1 MRIDGIFKKVFMMKR
16 NDDQHPVN
24 GDSLDASGR
33 IHPPDIM
40 TVTHEIERDREMDQL
55 LYALSHDLRAPVRAI
70 TGFGNILLE
79 DYAELLDDTGKDYL
93 QRMIAAGDKL
103 NAYIDGLLHL
113 SRSTRGDIC
122 IEPVDL
128 SALCRDI
135 IRKLKERQPERR
147 VSVTVQEDILVPTD
161 RRLARIMLEKLLENA
176 WKYTTPQDQADIRFG
191 MIPGEKG
198 MVFYVQDNGV
208 GFDMRYAQDRLF
220 GIFQRMHTSEE
231 FVGTGIGLAT
241 AKRIIHRLGG
251 KIWARSQ
258 IGKGTQ
264 VFFVLEKSIEP
275 DGPAMQEQ

>member
-1 MRIDGIFKKVFMMKR
+1 MIKR

-24 GDSLDASGR
+24 GESYDASGR
-33 IHPPDIM
+33 IHSPDIM
-40 TVTHEIERDREMDQL
+40 KVTHEVEQDREMDQL
-55 LYALSHDLRAPVRAI
+55 LYVLSHDLRAPVRAI

-93 QRMIAAGDKL
+93 QRMIAAGEKL
-103 NAYIDGLLHL
+103 NAYIDGLLSV
-113 SRSTRGDIC
+113 SRLTRGDIC

-128 SALCRDI
+128 SAICRDI
-135 IRKLKERQPERR
+135 IREIQDQQPERR

-161 RRLARIMLEKLLENA
+161 RRLARIMLQKLLENA
-176 WKYTTPQDQADIRFG
+176 WKFTAPRDQADIRFG
-191 MIPGEKG
+191 MISEEKRT
-198 MVFYVQDNGV
+198 VFYVQDNGV
-208 GFDMRYAQDRLF
+208 GFDMRYARDRLF
-220 GIFQRMHTSEE
+220 GIFQRMHPSEE
-231 FVGTGIGLAT
+231 FEGTGIGLAT

-264 VFFVLEKSIEP
+264 VFFILEKSIEP